1 MTAFN
6 ENVFPLSPSQQ
17 QQQQQGKAQLQPLRE
32 GKEIL
37 LWQKGR
43 ARAPALISWRWS
55 FMFWWWTQKTACHLT
70 AFFGGLENPIHTQHG
85 SLRWAERQSTEL
97 HDSVFVCHL
106 CLMKQVGFSFNQY
119 SRPLPLCKETDFTRT
134 CSRNCEPRPIFHS
147 SSARQSCG
155 WVGPSETL
163 TKYVPA
169 SPGDKKTLSR
179 GHKNTAIPAYGALL
193 LCENI
198 ILTIM

>member
-17 QQQQQGKAQLQPLRE
+17 QQQGKAQLQPLRE
-32 GKEIL
+32 GKKIL

-43 ARAPALISWRWS
+43 AQAPALISQRWS

-70 AFFGGLENPIHTQHG
+70 TFFGWPENPNHTQHG
-85 SLRWAERQSTEL
+85 SLRWAERQSIEL

-106 CLMKQVGFSFNQY
+106 RLMKQVGFSFNQY
-119 SRPLPLCKETDFTRT
+119 SCPLLLCKETDFTRT
-134 CSRNCEPRPIFHS
+134 CSRNCELRHIFHS

-169 SPGDKKTLSR
+169 SPEDKKTLSW
-179 GHKNTAIPAYGALL
+179 GDKNTAIPTYRALL
-193 LCENI
+193 ICENI